1 MKGLPFSLGLTE
13 GLVDLLS
20 LSAIIARLFSNS
32 FQSVSRDRKR
42 YELNEV
48 NGNRSRR
55 DSFSRRG
62 GESFISESGW
72 GRKKTHGERAGEETR
87 ESCREIGP
95 PCSAPAWFYPPTN
108 HENLIEGLPPSNR
121 RRQFSLYISNDVR
134 EVASNGF
141 RRVSPVEGNGPGFRP
156 RSLK

>member
-20 LSAIIARLFSNS
+20 LSPRLSRDYFRIVFRAFTGSKAIRIERSEW
-32 FQSVSRDRKR
+32 QSVKKR
-42 YELNEV
+42 FVLQK
-48 NGNRSRR
+48 
-55 DSFSRRG
+55 RRG
-62 GESFISESGW
+62 KFHF
-72 GRKKTHGERAGEETR
+72 RKWMGEEKDARRTSGR
-87 ESCREIGP
+87 GKSCREIGP